1 MKSMFVS
8 CYKPFVHAANAVAE
22 PHRLIVDPNDVP
34 DSEHLVKIGHFE
46 SAPSPVRAQSTLAE
60 EQTSCPIIRSG
71 TAPESDL
78 VIDAAALLRRR
89 DIFWVTSRHN
99 LAATNANVIALDT
112 NALYETGYAWA
123 GQIGELQ
130 QYKRSLK
137 TTARFVSQTLQSLAS
152 DELIMT
158 ADGALQPINLEL
170 ASTQPNVSA
179 PLALRTL
186 STQYSTAVLDAL
198 NTWFCEFRVVARY
211 ALNWI
216 DELFGCVAR
225 VLSVAFKSVSSPVR
239 FFCSVR
245 WERRRW
251 FLYHGTRPPR
261 PTVQA
266 IVDLFTVAC
275 SRPPLAH

>member
-1 MKSMFVS
+1 MRSMFVS
-8 CYKPFVHAANAVAE
+8 CYEPFVHASNALVE
-22 PHRLIVDPNDVP
+22 SHQLIVDPNDVP
-34 DSEHLVKIGHFE
+34 ESEHLVKISRLE
-46 SAPSPVRAQSTLAE
+46 STPSPLRAQSTLAGE
-60 EQTSCPIIRSG
+60 KTSFPTIRSG

-78 VIDAAALLRRR
+78 AIDAAALLWRR
-89 DIFWVTSRHN
+89 DIFWITSHHN
-99 LAATNANVIALDT
+99 LDATNANVIALDT

-137 TTARFVSQTLQSLAS
+137 TTARCVSQALQSLAS

-158 ADGALQPINLEL
+158 ADGALQPIGLEL
-170 ASTQPNVSA
+170 ASTQLNVSA
-179 PLALRTL
+179 PPALRTV
-186 STQYSTAVLDAL
+186 STQYSTVVLDAL
-198 NTWFCEFRVVARY
+198 NTWFCEFRVVARN

-216 DELFGCVAR
+216 DELLRCVAR
-225 VLSVAFKSVSSPVR
+225 VLSVAFRYVSSPIR

-275 SRPPLAH
+275 SRLHLAD